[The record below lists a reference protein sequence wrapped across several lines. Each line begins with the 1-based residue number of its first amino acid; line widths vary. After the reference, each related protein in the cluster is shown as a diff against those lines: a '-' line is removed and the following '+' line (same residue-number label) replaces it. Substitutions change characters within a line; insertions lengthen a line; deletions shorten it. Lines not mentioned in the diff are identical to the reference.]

1 MSKTNSSLS
10 AAEIKKYKKL
20 QDKAEE
26 NTNKTGYFIDEFEY
40 CYGNLAE
47 DLIYDANDKEWAIKI
62 YKIVEDR
69 IGIDIDGSFYLSFAG
84 AVSNDLGDK
93 EWAKKIYKDAEESNT
108 FSAFVRCSLAFTA
121 SLASMLARTALTAVL
136 TIDL

>member
-26 NTNKTGYFIDEFEY
+26 NTNKTGYFIDEFDY
-40 CYGNLAE
+40 YYGNLAE
-47 DLIYDANDKEWAIKI
+47 DLIYNANDKEWAIKI

-93 EWAKKIYKDAEESNT
+93 EWAKKT
-108 FSAFVRCSLAFTA
+108 VRIRILKTRISKLCK
-121 SLASMLARTALTAVL
+121 R
-136 TIDL
+136 